1 MVATLKCIC
10 CAGFHMEIIKAQYS
24 KKSLKTTLDVDTSR
38 KNSSD
43 GAVKGKFSLRGFRAA
58 SWYLK

>member
-1 MVATLKCIC
+1 
-10 CAGFHMEIIKAQYS
+10 MEIIKAQYS